1 MTDIRRVGDSGVHT
15 VEGAVSGNR
24 AVQLTKQ
31 RAQQQQQYE
40 SIKNKIKVENAS
52 TLQNINNKFSTA
64 SDTLEQEFRQR
75 TVGLVSADDFRKA
88 RQVMEDNKLT
98 EINQLQ
104 EAEKKL
110 QADRL
115 KSRELKRKHIASSL
129 SFQLDDDGNGD
140 DIIGSDGP
148 KPLLPL
154 SLKLKDPSV
163 DTSFLPDKV
172 RDKELSDRKEML
184 SREWLERQEAIKQ
197 EVGFM
202 PTVIN
207 ALDALLRA
215 NHSID
220 DIIYSFSLRQYRKTE
235 SILSTM
241 PFDGST

>member
-1 MTDIRRVGDSGVHT
+1 MGDSGVHT

-31 RAQQQQQYE
+31 RAQQQQHYE

-88 RQVMEDNKLT
+88 RQVMEDNKST

-129 SFQLDDDGNGD
+129 SFQLDDDGNAD
-140 DIIGSDGP
+140 DIGSDGP
-148 KPLLPL
+148 STGKPLLPL

-197 EVGFM
+197 EVGFI
-202 PTVIN
+202 PTECN
-207 ALDALLRA
+207 
-215 NHSID
+215 
-220 DIIYSFSLRQYRKTE
+220 SLMMRLM
-235 SILSTM
+235 LSM
-241 PFDGST
+241 HCVL

>member
-31 RAQQQQQYE
+31 RAQQQQHYE

-88 RQVMEDNKLT
+88 RQVMEDNKST

-110 QADRL
+110 QEDRL

-140 DIIGSDGP
+140 DIGIDGP
-148 KPLLPL
+148 STGKPLLPL

-172 RDKELSDRKEML
+172 RDKELSDRKEIL

-197 EVGFM
+197 EVGFIS
-202 PTVIN
+202 TECK
-207 ALDALLRA
+207 
-215 NHSID
+215 
-220 DIIYSFSLRQYRKTE
+220 SLMTRLM
-235 SILSTM
+235 LSM
-241 PFDGST
+241 HCVV

>member
-98 EINQLQ
+98 EMNQLQ
-104 EAEKKL
+104 ETEKKL
-110 QADRL
+110 QTERL

-140 DIIGSDGP
+140 DIGSDGP
-148 KPLLPL
+148 SSAKPLLSL

-197 EVGFM
+197 EVG
-202 PTVIN
+202 VILTEYN
-207 ALDALLRA
+207 SLLM
-215 NHSID
+215 
-220 DIIYSFSLRQYRKTE
+220 T
-235 SILSTM
+235 
-241 PFDGST
+241 

>member
-31 RAQQQQQYE
+31 RALQQQHYE

-88 RQVMEDNKLT
+88 RQVMEDNKST

-129 SFQLDDDGNGD
+129 SFQLDDDGNAD
-140 DIIGSDGP
+140 DIGGDGP
-148 KPLLPL
+148 STGKPLLPL

-197 EVGFM
+197 EVGFI
-202 PTVIN
+202 PTECN
-207 ALDALLRA
+207 
-215 NHSID
+215 
-220 DIIYSFSLRQYRKTE
+220 SLMMRLM
-235 SILSTM
+235 LSM
-241 PFDGST
+241 HCVL

>member
-31 RAQQQQQYE
+31 RAQQQQHYE

-88 RQVMEDNKLT
+88 RQVMEDNKST

-129 SFQLDDDGNGD
+129 SFQLDDDGN
-140 DIIGSDGP
+140 IGSDGP
-148 KPLLPL
+148 STGKPLLPL

-197 EVGFM
+197 EVGFV
-202 PTVIN
+202 PTECN
-207 ALDALLRA
+207 
-215 NHSID
+215 
-220 DIIYSFSLRQYRKTE
+220 SLMT
-235 SILSTM
+235 
-241 PFDGST
+241 